1 MAEAGDAL
9 TTIRVIYTMAVILTI
24 PAMILLLSGDWLW
37 IEGWVFGIWYIGL
50 SLVTLTYLY
59 RHNPA
64 LLAERFRRPGTG
76 GEKKWDQYVITAIG
90 LAFLAWIIIMPLDA
104 KRYGWTVGFPVWLKA
119 LGVIGLSVSAFLL
132 YRAFTDNPFL
142 SPLVRIQK
150 ERNHRVI
157 STGVYGFVRH
167 PMYLGAILLMLGT
180 PMLLGSRYGMVVGMI
195 MSLLLVLRIVGEE
208 KMLAEELE
216 GYTEYQKK
224 VKYRL
229 IPYIW

>member
-1 MAEAGDAL
+1 MAEASDAL